1 MRTYTYIPGRALP
14 VAIDLGRQEK
24 RIPPISRDAALLP
37 AGGGRGIWLFL
48 RRAPGPPRYGRRP
61 LAPRRTGGR
70 RRRGQPPVDSG
81 ACSWWSS
88 GDDAPAINS
97 SQAPM
102 PAYL

>member
-48 RRAPGPPRYGRRP
+48 RRAPAPLVTAAGHSRRAVP
-61 LAPRRTGGR
+61 EGAGAAANRRSTAAHAAGGR
-70 RRRGQPPVDSG
+70 
-81 ACSWWSS
+81 
-88 GDDAPAINS
+88 
-97 SQAPM
+97 QATT
-102 PAYL
+102 LTL

>member
-61 LAPRRTGGR
+61 LAPRRTVPEGAGAAANRRSTAAHAAGGR
-70 RRRGQPPVDSG
+70 
-81 ACSWWSS
+81 
-88 GDDAPAINS
+88 
-97 SQAPM
+97 QATTLP
-102 PAYL
+102 L